1 MGLINDLAR
10 IREMSGRDP
19 LPDPRVIAGFEPGSP
34 PPPPF
39 IPTEGSSVP
48 KEWLE
53 PAPEPKAAPSPLVPR
68 KAKPE
73 PVETPTP
80 VLPQFLLVVMDGL
93 AAWKGR
99 DVQLTDREV
108 GAIRAIVLKAIQREV
123 QADLEAAATLGGAEP
138 PKKRGRPKKAKA

>member
-10 IREMSGRDP
+10 IREMSGREP

-34 PPPPF
+34 PPPPY
-39 IPTEGSSVP
+39 IPTEGSGVP

-53 PAPEPKAAPSPLVPR
+53 PEPEPKSPPSPLVPR
-68 KAKPE
+68 RAKPE
-73 PVETPTP
+73 PVEPAVAP
-80 VLPQFLLVVMDGL
+80 SFLLVVLDGL
-93 AAWKGR
+93 ASWKGR

-108 GAIRAIVLKAIQREV
+108 GSIRGIVLRAIQREV
-123 QADLEAAATLGGAEP
+123 QADLEAAATLGGSEP